1 MSLFLKERAMPNLL
15 NEMVHKLDVVPP
27 TARVEQAS
35 LSTRLTPLQWLI
47 CGIACV
53 GFAFDL
59 YETLMSALIVRPVLT
74 SLGHL
79 TVGTPEFNRWV
90 GLFFFLPG
98 LAGGV
103 FGLLGGYLIDL
114 LGRRR
119 VLVWSILLYA
129 LSACAAAFATSLPL
143 LLFLRCTTWIGTCV
157 QQVAAIAWLAE
168 MFENPRQRQSVLGYT
183 HVAFAFGGMMVTAAY
198 YLAVTYGD
206 HLPSIYGAH
215 EPWRYTLLSGLI
227 PAIPLI
233 LIRPF
238 LPESRIW
245 HEKKT
250 AGTLQR
256 PSIKQLFQPT
266 LRKTTL
272 WVTLLMACS
281 AALTF
286 GALQHTPR
294 IVPGLTQNLP
304 PRQVEQTVSRVYM
317 VQELGSLVG
326 RLVFAMILAYI
337 VKQQKLLRV
346 FVLPA
351 TIIFCSA
358 FFYAS
363 THSLKLLMPAVFC
376 AQLLFNGVMSFW
388 GSYLPRVFPTHLRG
402 TGESIAC
409 NFGGRAIGI
418 SAALLTTSL
427 SNLMPGGTAAARL
440 AHSAG
445 TTAVCAL
452 AVLLI
457 GSFFLPEPKG
467 DQLPE

>member
-1 MSLFLKERAMPNLL
+1 MPNLL

-47 CGIACV
+47 CGIACI

-98 LAGGV
+98 LAGGI
-103 FGLLGGYLIDL
+103 FGLLGGYLTDR
-114 LGRRR
+114 LGRCR

-129 LSACAAAFATSLPL
+129 FSACAAAFATSLPL

-157 QQVAAIAWLAE
+157 EQVAAIAWLAE
-168 MFENPRQRQSVLGYT
+168 LFEHPRQRQSVLGYT
-183 HVAFAFGGMMVTAAY
+183 QVAFGFGGMMVTAAY
-198 YLAVTYGD
+198 YLAVTYAE
-206 HLPSIYGAH
+206 HLPGIYSAH

-227 PAIPLI
+227 PALPL
-233 LIRPF
+233 LFVRPF

-245 HEKKT
+245 REKKA
-250 AGTLQR
+250 AGTLMR
-256 PSIKQLFQPT
+256 PSIKQLFQPA

-272 WVTLLMACS
+272 GVALLMACS
-281 AALTF
+281 FALPF

-294 IVPGLTQNLP
+294 IVPGLVQKLA
-304 PRQVEQTVSRVYM
+304 PRQVEQTVGRVYM

-326 RLVFAMILAYI
+326 RLAFAIVAAYF
-337 VKQQKLLRV
+337 VRQRRLLRV

-351 TIIFCSA
+351 TIIFCSV

-363 THSLKLLMPAVFC
+363 THSVMLLIPAIFC

-402 TGESIAC
+402 TGESIAY
-409 NFGGRAIGI
+409 NIGGRAIGI
-418 SAALLTTSL
+418 SAALLTTAL
-427 SNLMPGGTAAARL
+427 SNVMPGGTTTARL
-440 AHSAG
+440 SHSAG
-445 TTAVCAL
+445 TTALC
-452 AVLLI
+452 
-457 GSFFLPEPKG
+457 
-467 DQLPE
+467 